1 MSYQLVKVIYLY
13 LSHGGLWVFGMGL
26 IGLFLW
32 GIFHSFVIYL
42 YRIISKVNNHNL
54 SFIKNF
60 GFFITMPVIMLGW
73 IPFRSTSLEQTFAL
87 YSIVF
92 DLTSYDSLNLR
103 ENIYLICILI
113 LTGHILAY
121 FISKKF

>member
-1 MSYQLVKVIYLY
+1 
-13 LSHGGLWVFGMGL
+13 
-26 IGLFLW
+26 
-32 GIFHSFVIYL
+32 
-42 YRIISKVNNHNL
+42 
-54 SFIKNF
+54 
-60 GFFITMPVIMLGW
+60 MPVIMLGW

-113 LTGHILAY
+113 LTGHIMTY
-121 FISKKF
+121 FITKNFKFLIHRSNKIYLSYIFL